1 MEFLVRQWT
10 SWTRWY
16 DDLWELRD
24 KRMDGLPLMG
34 NPIYTIFLCALY
46 VYVVKVAGPKYMKD
60 RPPMNIKK
68 FMVGYNAFQVILSG
82 YIFVQVIYMNKQA
95 ESYLIIQKYLT
106 TNPAYA

>member
-1 MEFLVRQWT
+1 MEYVVRQWT
-10 SWTRWY
+10 SWARWY

-34 NPIYTIFLCALY
+34 NPLCTILLCALY

-60 RPPMNIKK
+60 RPPMNIRK

-82 YIFVQVIYMNKQA
+82 YIFVQVIYIYTYIH
-95 ESYLIIQKYLT
+95 ESIR
-106 TNPAYA
+106 